1 MLHVLTYVMKD
12 TVTSLLKWVAP
23 ICCIASAVPEYGH
36 FPSSSLSHPT
46 VSWTPGMS
54 YGDKVQRSSQ
64 ITQHVQY
71 NHDYRIRLMRLTL
84 AAITGDIQQNLATY
98 VMHNVS
104 QSLTPAHELLGS
116 CKLIDYLL
124 HLVVNRHLGSLS
136 GKVTP
141 V

>member
-1 MLHVLTYVMKD
+1 MKD
-12 TVTSLLKWVAP
+12 TVTSPLKWVAP

-71 NHDYRIRLMRLTL
+71 NHDYRIILMRLTL
-84 AAITGDIQQNLATY
+84 AAITGDIQQNLASDVCHVQHKPITHP
-98 VMHNVS
+98 MGFLAAAN
-104 QSLTPAHELLGS
+104 SLTTFSTWSSTDILGPS
-116 CKLIDYLL
+116 VAKL
-124 HLVVNRHLGSLS
+124 HLYKGA
-136 GKVTP
+136 
-141 V
+141 